1 VEDQLYVRIRGRVQ
15 GPFDKEKLRAL
26 VKRGQ
31 LSRMHE
37 VSPDGNDW
45 KQASEYQ
52 ELFVTAAKQVIQ
64 ESEPTAEDEQ
74 PVGLEAVW
82 YYSVNG
88 VQAGPVTFEQLQAQ
102 AAPGHLASEDLVW
115 KEGMKEWVPGAT
127 IPGLLFGAAQRVEN
141 QAFEP
146 TASTSK
152 LSGGILRTLKDSQ
165 AWVRFIA
172 FYLFLTFFCTFLAG
186 LFFIGAG
193 IHTHIGMPVAI
204 GIYWLFYAA
213 IFFYA
218 GWLLHSYRKRVIK
231 VLHDKSPAKLDY
243 ALQSLRTLWIFASIL
258 LIVLLVNGIAAAVL
272 VFSGIAFDGPAAS

>member
-52 ELFVTAAKQVIQ
+52 ELFATEAKQGIQ
-64 ESEPTAEDEQ
+64 ESELTAEDGQ
-74 PVGLEAVW
+74 PIGQEAVW

-102 AAPGHLASEDLVW
+102 ASPGHLSSDDLVW
-115 KEGMKEWVPGAT
+115 KEGMKEWVSGAT
-127 IPGLLFGAAQRVEN
+127 VPGLLFGTAPRVEESP
-141 QAFEP
+141 FEP
-146 TASTSK
+146 TTGASK
-152 LSGGILRTLKDSQ
+152 LSAGVLRTLKDSQ
-165 AWVRFIA
+165 AWIRFIA
-172 FYLFLTFFCTFLAG
+172 FYFFITFFCALLAG
-186 LFFIGAG
+186 LYFIGRG
-193 IHTHIGMPVAI
+193 IHAHFGMPVAI

-218 GWLLHSYRKRVIK
+218 GWLLHSYRKNVIT
-231 VLHDKSPAKLDY
+231 VLKDKSPAKLDN
-243 ALQSLRTLWIFASIL
+243 ALQSLRTLWIFVSIL

-272 VFSGIAFDGPAAS
+272 VFSDIAFNGPAFG